1 MATNGISST
10 ASRSSLQSLP
20 DAPQPHPTGA
30 DSPQPASSPSTP
42 GNSQTLT
49 RMARDAR
56 PPLAGQRQAAV
67 ANAKGAATGAS
78 QLNIDDKGHVQ
89 HERVLLK
96 TAAGRETISPKIE
109 RMEMPKVN
117 GLIIHQTQSPS
128 VNSTLNSYAQDKANG
143 AHFLID
149 KDGTIYQTAS
159 LKRKT
164 NHVGRLRS
172 RCAQEKSCSPQE
184 MKLNQ
189 KHDPK
194 GESLRESKKPAG
206 DRFPSNS
213 DSIGIELVGMAY
225 KAKSHQETS
234 NPDGSFNFYVII
246 SNGQTINYYNLPAN
260 IAKQMRDEIKK
271 SETSSGDKIVL
282 IFEQVTAAQNESLQ
296 WLTQQLRSEY
306 SILESE
312 IFAHPVVSRK
322 TGSEALT
329 AQWR

>member
-1 MATNGISST
+1 MNGISGA
-10 ASRSSLQSLP
+10 ASRRSLQSLP
-20 DAPQPHPTGA
+20 DAPRPTGA
-30 DSPQPASSPSTP
+30 ASPQPASSPSTP

-56 PPLAGQRQAAV
+56 PPLAGQQQAAA

-159 LKRKT
+159 LNQTT
-164 NHVGRLRS
+164 NHVGPLRS
-172 RCAQEKSCSPQE
+172 RCAQEKSCSPE
-184 MKLNQ
+184 ETKLNQ
-189 KHDPK
+189 KHDPR
-194 GESLRESKKPAG
+194 GEAQREREKQAG

-213 DSIGIELVGMAY
+213 DSIGIELAGMAY
-225 KAKSHQETS
+225 KAKNHQETS
-234 NPDGSFNFYVII
+234 NPDGSFNFTITTG
-246 SNGQTINYYNLPAN
+246 NGKTLKYENLSTN
-260 IAKQMRDEIKK
+260 IAAQMREEIRISKL
-271 SETSSGDKIVL
+271 STEEEQVL
-282 IFEQVTAAQNESLQ
+282 VFEQVTAEQNTSLK
-296 WLTQQLRSEY
+296 WLIQQLRNEF
-306 SILESE
+306 SIPESE
-312 IFAHPVVSRK
+312 IFAHPIVSRK

-329 AQWR
+329 AQWK

>member
-1 MATNGISST
+1 MNGISST

-20 DAPQPHPTGA
+20 DAPQPQPTGA

-56 PPLAGQRQAAV
+56 PPLAGQQKAAA
-67 ANAKGAATGAS
+67 ANSKGAATGAS

-109 RMEMPKVN
+109 RGEMPEVN
-117 GLIIHQTQSPS
+117 GLIVHQTQSPS
-128 VNSTLNSYAQDKANG
+128 VNSTLNSYAKDKANG

-164 NHVGRLRS
+164 NHVGPLRS
-172 RCAQEKSCSPQE
+172 RCAQEKSCSPE
-184 MKLNQ
+184 ETKLNE
-189 KHDPK
+189 KHNPTK
-194 GESLRESKKPAG
+194 ENQRESKKPAG
-206 DRFPSNS
+206 ERFPSNS

-225 KAKSHQETS
+225 KAKSHQEAC
-234 NPDGSFNFYVII
+234 NPDGSFNFLITTTDGKMLKYE
-246 SNGQTINYYNLPAN
+246 NLSADVA
-260 IAKQMRDEIKK
+260 IRMREEIKESK
-271 SETSSGDKIVL
+271 NKDNYSV
-282 IFEQVTAAQNESLQ
+282 FEQVTLQQNESLQ
-296 WLTQQLRSEY
+296 WLTQQLRREY
-306 SILESE
+306 SIPESE
-312 IFAHPVVSRK
+312 VFAHPTVSRK

-329 AQWR
+329 ARWR

>member
-1 MATNGISST
+1 MNGISGA
-10 ASRSSLQSLP
+10 ASRRSLQSLP
-20 DAPQPHPTGA
+20 DAPQPQPTGA
-30 DSPQPASSPSTP
+30 ASPQPASSTSTP

-56 PPLAGQRQAAV
+56 PPLAGQQQAAA

-164 NHVGRLRS
+164 NHVGPLRS
-172 RCAQEKSCSPQE
+172 RCAQEKSCSPE
-184 MKLNQ
+184 ETKLNE
-189 KHDPK
+189 KHNPTK
-194 GESLRESKKPAG
+194 ENQRESKKPAG
-206 DRFPSNS
+206 ERFPSNS

-225 KAKSHQETS
+225 KAKSHQETR
-234 NPDGSFNFYVII
+234 NPDGSFNFLIT
-246 SNGQTINYYNLPAN
+246 TITDGKTLKYENLSADV
-260 IAKQMRDEIKK
+260 ASQMRKEIKESK
-271 SETSSGDKIVL
+271 NGDDYSV
-282 IFEQVTAAQNESLQ
+282 FEQVTNQQNESLQ
-296 WLTQQLRSEY
+296 WLTQQLRREY
-306 SILESE
+306 SIPESE
-312 IFAHPVVSRK
+312 VFAHPTVSRK

-329 AQWR
+329 ARWR

>member
-1 MATNGISST
+1 MNGISST

-20 DAPQPHPTGA
+20 DAPQPQPTGA

-56 PPLAGQRQAAV
+56 PPLAGQQQATA
-67 ANAKGAATGAS
+67 ATAKGTATGAS

-159 LKRKT
+159 L
-164 NHVGRLRS
+164 NPYAGRRAVQS
-172 RCAQEKSCSPQE
+172 HAQD
-184 MKLNQ
+184 L
-189 KHDPK
+189 
-194 GESLRESKKPAG
+194 
-206 DRFPSNS
+206 
-213 DSIGIELVGMAY
+213 
-225 KAKSHQETS
+225 KA
-234 NPDGSFNFYVII
+234 V
-246 SNGQTINYYNLPAN
+246 
-260 IAKQMRDEIKK
+260 
-271 SETSSGDKIVL
+271 
-282 IFEQVTAAQNESLQ
+282 
-296 WLTQQLRSEY
+296 
-306 SILESE
+306 
-312 IFAHPVVSRK
+312 
-322 TGSEALT
+322 
-329 AQWR
+329 

>member
-1 MATNGISST
+1 MNGISST

-20 DAPQPHPTGA
+20 DAPQTQPTGA

-49 RMARDAR
+49 RMARDTR
-56 PPLAGQRQAAV
+56 PPLAGQQQAAA

-109 RMEMPKVN
+109 REEMPKVN
-117 GLIIHQTQSPS
+117 GLVIHQTDSPT
-128 VNSTLNSYAQDKANG
+128 VFSTLNSYALKGANG

-159 LKRKT
+159 LNQTT

-172 RCAQEKSCSPQE
+172 RCAQEKSCSPE
-184 MKLNQ
+184 ETKLNQ
-189 KHDPK
+189 KHDPG
-194 GESLRESKKPAG
+194 GEAQREREKQAG

-213 DSIGIELVGMAY
+213 DSIGIELAGMAY
-225 KAKSHQETS
+225 KAKNHQETS
-234 NPDGSFNFYVII
+234 NPDGSFNFTITTG
-246 SNGQTINYYNLPAN
+246 NGKTLKYENLSTN
-260 IAKQMRDEIKK
+260 IAAQMREEIRISKL
-271 SETSSGDKIVL
+271 STEEEQVL
-282 IFEQVTAAQNESLQ
+282 VFEQVTVEKNTSLK
-296 WLTQQLRSEY
+296 WLIQQLRNEF
-306 SILESE
+306 SIPESE
-312 IFAHPVVSRK
+312 IFAHPIVSRK

-329 AQWR
+329 AQWK

>member
-1 MATNGISST
+1 M
-10 ASRSSLQSLP
+10 
-20 DAPQPHPTGA
+20 
-30 DSPQPASSPSTP
+30 
-42 GNSQTLT
+42 
-49 RMARDAR
+49 
-56 PPLAGQRQAAV
+56 
-67 ANAKGAATGAS
+67 
-78 QLNIDDKGHVQ
+78 
-89 HERVLLK
+89 LLK

-109 RMEMPKVN
+109 RGEMPEVN
-117 GLIIHQTQSPS
+117 GLIVHQTQSSS

-194 GESLRESKKPAG
+194 GEAQREREKQAG

-213 DSIGIELVGMAY
+213 DSIGIELVGMSY
-225 KAKSHQETS
+225 KAKSYQETS
-234 NPDGSFNFYVII
+234 NPDGSFNFLVTTEKGKILKYESLSADVA
-246 SNGQTINYYNLPAN
+246 S
-260 IAKQMRDEIKK
+260 QMREEIKK
-271 SETSSGDKIVL
+271 SKSGKDYSV
-282 IFEQVTAAQNESLQ
+282 FEQVTSQQNESLR

-306 SILESE
+306 SIPESE
-312 IFAHPVVSRK
+312 VFAHPTVSRK

>member
-56 PPLAGQRQAAV
+56 PPLAGQQQAAA
-67 ANAKGAATGAS
+67 ANAKGTATGAS

-109 RMEMPKVN
+109 RKEMPAVN
-117 GLIIHQTQSPS
+117 GLIIHQTQSSS
-128 VNSTLNSYAQDKANG
+128 VNSTLNSYAQDGANG

-184 MKLNQ
+184 IKLNE
-189 KHDPK
+189 KFDPIQE
-194 GESLRESKKPAG
+194 GLRESKKPARE
-206 DRFPSNS
+206 RFPSNH

-234 NPDGSFNFYVII
+234 NPDGSFNFSVATQEGRELKYE
-246 SNGQTINYYNLPAN
+246 NLSVE
-260 IAKQMRDEIKK
+260 IASQMRKEIKK
-271 SETSSGDKIVL
+271 SRITDKYYL
-282 IFEQVTAAQNESLQ
+282 FEQVTNDQNEALQ

-306 SILESE
+306 SIPESE
-312 IFAHPVVSRK
+312 VFAHPTVSYK
-322 TGSEALT
+322 TVSEALT

>member
-1 MATNGISST
+1 MAMNGISST
-10 ASRSSLQSLP
+10 ASRSSFQSLP
-20 DAPQPHPTGA
+20 DAPQPQPTGA

-42 GNSQTLT
+42 ANSQTLT

-56 PPLAGQRQAAV
+56 PPLAGQQQAAA

-117 GLIIHQTQSPS
+117 GLIIHQTNSPS
-128 VNSTLNSYAQDKANG
+128 VSSTLNSYALKGANG

-172 RCAQEKSCSPQE
+172 RCAQEESCSPQE

-189 KHDPK
+189 KHDPE
-194 GESLRESKKPAG
+194 GESLRESKKPVG

-234 NPDGSFNFYVII
+234 NLDGSFNFLITTTDGKMLKYE
-246 SNGQTINYYNLPAN
+246 NLSADVA
-260 IAKQMRDEIKK
+260 IRMREEIKESK
-271 SETSSGDKIVL
+271 NKDNYSV
-282 IFEQVTAAQNESLQ
+282 FEQVTLQQNESLR
-296 WLTQQLRSEY
+296 WLTQQLRREY
-306 SILESE
+306 SIPESE
-312 IFAHPVVSRK
+312 VFAHPTVSRK
-322 TGSEALT
+322 AGSEALT

>member
-1 MATNGISST
+1 MNGISST
-10 ASRSSLQSLP
+10 ASRSSFQSLP
-20 DAPQPHPTGA
+20 DAPQPQPTGA

-56 PPLAGQRQAAV
+56 PPLAGQQAAA
-67 ANAKGAATGAS
+67 ANAKGVAIGAS

-109 RMEMPKVN
+109 REEMPKVN
-117 GLIIHQTQSPS
+117 GLVIHQTDSPT
-128 VNSTLNSYAQDKANG
+128 VFSTLNSYALKGANG

-159 LKRKT
+159 LNQTT

-172 RCAQEKSCSPQE
+172 RCAQEKSCSPE
-184 MKLNQ
+184 ETKLNQ

-194 GESLRESKKPAG
+194 GEAQREREKQAG

-213 DSIGIELVGMAY
+213 DSIGIELVGMSY
-225 KAKSHQETS
+225 KAKSYQETS
-234 NPDGSFNFYVII
+234 NPDGSFNFLVTTEKGKILKYESLSADVA
-246 SNGQTINYYNLPAN
+246 S
-260 IAKQMRDEIKK
+260 QMREEIKK
-271 SETSSGDKIVL
+271 SKSGKDYSV
-282 IFEQVTAAQNESLQ
+282 FEQVTSQQNESLR

-306 SILESE
+306 SIPESE
-312 IFAHPVVSRK
+312 VFAHPTVSRK

>member
-1 MATNGISST
+1 MAMNGISST
-10 ASRSSLQSLP
+10 ASRGSLQSLP
-20 DAPQPHPTGA
+20 DAPQPQPTGA

-56 PPLAGQRQAAV
+56 PPLAGQQQAAA

-96 TAAGRETISPKIE
+96 TAAGRGTISPKIE
-109 RMEMPKVN
+109 REEMPKVN
-117 GLIIHQTQSPS
+117 GLVIHQTDSPTVS
-128 VNSTLNSYAQDKANG
+128 STLNSYALKGANG

-164 NHVGRLRS
+164 NHVGPLRS
-172 RCAQEKSCSPQE
+172 RCAQEKSCSPE
-184 MKLNQ
+184 ETKLNQ
-189 KHDPK
+189 KHDPR
-194 GESLRESKKPAG
+194 GEAQREREKQAG

-225 KAKSHQETS
+225 KAKNHQETS
-234 NPDGSFNFYVII
+234 NLDGSFNFLITTTDGKTLKYE
-246 SNGQTINYYNLPAN
+246 NLSADV
-260 IAKQMRDEIKK
+260 ASRMREEIKESK
-271 SETSSGDKIVL
+271 LRKNI
-282 IFEQVTAAQNESLQ
+282 IFLN
-296 WLTQQLRSEY
+296 
-306 SILESE
+306 
-312 IFAHPVVSRK
+312 K
-322 TGSEALT
+322 
-329 AQWR
+329 

>member
-1 MATNGISST
+1 MRP
-10 ASRSSLQSLP
+10 SRNP
-20 DAPQPHPTGA
+20 PA
-30 DSPQPASSPSTP
+30 QPASSPSTP

-56 PPLAGQRQAAV
+56 PPLAGQQQAAA

-109 RMEMPKVN
+109 RKEMPEVN
-117 GLIIHQTQSPS
+117 GLIVHQTNSPS
-128 VNSTLNSYAQDKANG
+128 VSSTLNSYAQDEANG

-159 LKRKT
+159 LNQTT

-172 RCAQEKSCSPQE
+172 RCAQEKSCSPE
-184 MKLNQ
+184 ETKLNQ

-194 GESLRESKKPAG
+194 GEAQREREKQAG

-213 DSIGIELVGMAY
+213 DSIGIELVGMSY
-225 KAKSHQETS
+225 KAKSYQETS
-234 NPDGSFNFYVII
+234 NPDGSFNFLVTTEKGKILKYESLSADVA
-246 SNGQTINYYNLPAN
+246 S
-260 IAKQMRDEIKK
+260 QMREEIKK
-271 SETSSGDKIVL
+271 SKSGKDYSV
-282 IFEQVTAAQNESLQ
+282 FEQVTSQQNESLR

-306 SILESE
+306 SIPESE
-312 IFAHPVVSRK
+312 VFAHPTVSCK

>member
-1 MATNGISST
+1 MNGISST

-20 DAPQPHPTGA
+20 DAPRPTGA
-30 DSPQPASSPSTP
+30 DDPQPASSPSTP

-56 PPLAGQRQAAV
+56 PPLAGQQKAA
-67 ANAKGAATGAS
+67 ATNAQGAANTGAS

-109 RMEMPKVN
+109 RKEMPKVN

-128 VNSTLNSYAQDKANG
+128 VNSTLNIYAKDKANG

-164 NHVGRLRS
+164 NHVGPLRS
-172 RCAQEKSCSPQE
+172 RCAQEKSCSPE
-184 MKLNQ
+184 ETKLNE
-189 KHDPK
+189 KHNPTK
-194 GESLRESKKPAG
+194 ENQRESKKPAG
-206 DRFPSNS
+206 ERFPSNS

-234 NPDGSFNFYVII
+234 NLDGSLNFLITTTDGKMLKYE
-246 SNGQTINYYNLPAN
+246 NLSADVA
-260 IAKQMRDEIKK
+260 IRMREEIKESK
-271 SETSSGDKIVL
+271 NKDNYSV
-282 IFEQVTAAQNESLQ
+282 FE
-296 WLTQQLRSEY
+296 
-306 SILESE
+306 
-312 IFAHPVVSRK
+312 
-322 TGSEALT
+322 
-329 AQWR
+329 

>member
-1 MATNGISST
+1 MNGISGA
-10 ASRSSLQSLP
+10 ASRRSLQSLP
-20 DAPQPHPTGA
+20 DAPRPTGA
-30 DSPQPASSPSTP
+30 DDPQPAPSPSAP

-56 PPLAGQRQAAV
+56 PPLAGQQQAAA

-109 RMEMPKVN
+109 RGEMPEVN
-117 GLIIHQTQSPS
+117 GLIVHQTQSPS
-128 VNSTLNSYAQDKANG
+128 VNSTLNSYAKDKANG

-159 LKRKT
+159 LNQTT
-164 NHVGRLRS
+164 NHVGPLRS
-172 RCAQEKSCSPQE
+172 RCAQEKSCSPE
-184 MKLNQ
+184 ETKLNQ

-194 GESLRESKKPAG
+194 GEAQREREKQAG

-213 DSIGIELVGMAY
+213 DSIGIELVGMSY
-225 KAKSHQETS
+225 KAKSYQETS
-234 NPDGSFNFYVII
+234 NPDGSFNFLVTTEKGKILKYESLSADVA
-246 SNGQTINYYNLPAN
+246 S
-260 IAKQMRDEIKK
+260 QMREEIKK
-271 SETSSGDKIVL
+271 SKSGKDYSV
-282 IFEQVTAAQNESLQ
+282 FEQVTSQQNESLR

-306 SILESE
+306 SIPESE
-312 IFAHPVVSRK
+312 VFAHPTVSRK
-322 TGSEALT
+322 TGSQALT

>member
-1 MATNGISST
+1 MAMNGISST
-10 ASRSSLQSLP
+10 ASRGSLQSLP
-20 DAPQPHPTGA
+20 DAPQPQPTGA
-30 DSPQPASSPSTP
+30 ASPQPASSPSTP

-56 PPLAGQRQAAV
+56 PPLAGQQQATA

-109 RMEMPKVN
+109 RGEMPEVN
-117 GLIIHQTQSPS
+117 GLIVHQTQSSS
-128 VNSTLNSYAQDKANG
+128 VNSTLNSYAQDGANG

-172 RCAQEKSCSPQE
+172 RCAQEKSCSPE
-184 MKLNQ
+184 ETKLNQ
-189 KHDPK
+189 KHDPE
-194 GESLRESKKPAG
+194 GESLREMKKQAG

-225 KAKSHQETS
+225 KAKSYQESS
-234 NPDGSFNFYVII
+234 NPDGSFNFLITTT
-246 SNGQTINYYNLPAN
+246 NGKTLKYESLSADV
-260 IAKQMRDEIKK
+260 ASRMRHEIKE
-271 SETSSGDKIVL
+271 SKIKNEYWV
-282 IFEQVTAAQNESLQ
+282 FEQVTSQQNESLR

-306 SILESE
+306 SIPESE
-312 IFAHPVVSRK
+312 VFAHPTVSRK

>member
-1 MATNGISST
+1 MNGISST

-20 DAPQPHPTGA
+20 DAPQPQPTGA
-30 DSPQPASSPSTP
+30 ASPQPASSPSTP

-56 PPLAGQRQAAV
+56 PPLAGQQQAAA

-78 QLNIDDKGHVQ
+78 QLNIDDKGYVQ

-109 RMEMPKVN
+109 RKEMPAVN
-117 GLIIHQTQSPS
+117 GLIIHQTQSSS
-128 VNSTLNSYAQDKANG
+128 VNSTLNSYAQDGANG

-184 MKLNQ
+184 IKLNE
-189 KHDPK
+189 KFDPIQE
-194 GESLRESKKPAG
+194 GLRESKKPARE
-206 DRFPSNS
+206 RFPSNH

-234 NPDGSFNFYVII
+234 NPDGSFNFSVATQEGRELKYE
-246 SNGQTINYYNLPAN
+246 NLSVE
-260 IAKQMRDEIKK
+260 IASQMRKEIKK
-271 SETSSGDKIVL
+271 SRITDKYYL
-282 IFEQVTAAQNESLQ
+282 FEQVTNDQNEALQ

-306 SILESE
+306 SIPESE
-312 IFAHPVVSRK
+312 VFAHPTVSYK
-322 TGSEALT
+322 TDSEALT

>member
-1 MATNGISST
+1 MNGISST
-10 ASRSSLQSLP
+10 ASRSSFRSLP
-20 DAPQPHPTGA
+20 DAPQPQPTGA
-30 DSPQPASSPSTP
+30 ASPQPASSPSTP

-56 PPLAGQRQAAV
+56 PPLAGQQQAA
-67 ANAKGAATGAS
+67 AADAKGAATGAS

-109 RMEMPKVN
+109 RKEMPEVN
-117 GLIIHQTQSPS
+117 GLVIHQTDSPTVS
-128 VNSTLNSYAQDKANG
+128 STLNSYALKGANG

-164 NHVGRLRS
+164 NHVGPLRS
-172 RCAQEKSCSPQE
+172 RCAQEKSCSPE
-184 MKLNQ
+184 ETELNEKFNPTKENQ
-189 KHDPK
+189 
-194 GESLRESKKPAG
+194 RESKKPAG
-206 DRFPSNS
+206 ERFPSNS
-213 DSIGIELVGMAY
+213 DSIGIELVGMSY

-234 NPDGSFNFYVII
+234 NLDGSFNFLITTTDGKTLKYE
-246 SNGQTINYYNLPAN
+246 NLSADV
-260 IAKQMRDEIKK
+260 ASRMREEIKESK
-271 SETSSGDKIVL
+271 LRKKYY
-282 IFEQVTAAQNESLQ
+282 IFEQVTTQQNESLQ
-296 WLTQQLRSEY
+296 WLTQQLRREY
-306 SILESE
+306 SIPESE
-312 IFAHPVVSRK
+312 VFAHPTVSRK

>member
-1 MATNGISST
+1 
-10 ASRSSLQSLP
+10 
-20 DAPQPHPTGA
+20 
-30 DSPQPASSPSTP
+30 
-42 GNSQTLT
+42 
-49 RMARDAR
+49 MARDAR
-56 PPLAGQRQAAV
+56 PPLAGQQQATA
-67 ANAKGAATGAS
+67 ATAKGTATGAS

-109 RMEMPKVN
+109 REEMPKVN
-117 GLIIHQTQSPS
+117 GLVIHQTDAPTVS
-128 VNSTLNSYAQDKANG
+128 STLNSYALKGANG

-159 LKRKT
+159 LNQTT

-172 RCAQEKSCSPQE
+172 RCAQEKSCSPE
-184 MKLNQ
+184 ETKLNQ

-194 GESLRESKKPAG
+194 GEAQREREKQAG

-234 NPDGSFNFYVII
+234 NPDGSFNFLVTTEEGKILKYESLSADVA
-246 SNGQTINYYNLPAN
+246 S
-260 IAKQMRDEIKK
+260 QMRDEIKK
-271 SETSSGDKIVL
+271 SKSIDKYL
-282 IFEQVTAAQNESLQ
+282 LFEQVTDKQNESLQ

-306 SILESE
+306 SIPESE
-312 IFAHPVVSRK
+312 VFAHPTVSRK
-322 TGSEALT
+322 TGSQALT

>member
-1 MATNGISST
+1 MAMNGISST

-20 DAPQPHPTGA
+20 DAPQPQPTGA
-30 DSPQPASSPSTP
+30 ASPQPASSPSTP

-56 PPLAGQRQAAV
+56 PPLAGQQQAAA

-117 GLIIHQTQSPS
+117 GLIVHQTNSPS
-128 VNSTLNSYAQDKANG
+128 VSSTLNSYAQDEANG

-164 NHVGRLRS
+164 NHVGPLRS
-172 RCAQEKSCSPQE
+172 RCAQEKSCSPE
-184 MKLNQ
+184 ETKLNE
-189 KHDPK
+189 KHNPTK
-194 GESLRESKKPAG
+194 ENQRESKKPAG
-206 DRFPSNS
+206 ERFPSNS
-213 DSIGIELVGMAY
+213 DSIGIELVGMSY
-225 KAKSHQETS
+225 KAKSHQETR
-234 NPDGSFNFYVII
+234 NPDGSFNFLITTTTDGKTLKYE
-246 SNGQTINYYNLPAN
+246 NLSAD
-260 IAKQMRDEIKK
+260 AASQMRHEIKESK
-271 SETSSGDKIVL
+271 TKDKYLV
-282 IFEQVTAAQNESLQ
+282 FEQVTTQQNESLQ
-296 WLTQQLRSEY
+296 WLTQQLRSEF
-306 SILESE
+306 SIPESE
-312 IFAHPVVSRK
+312 VFAHPTVSRK

-329 AQWR
+329 ARWR